1 MGDMDLEEAEK
12 MKYQDWLSSMIQSLN
27 DQRDEFEAD
36 GELLGNKKS
45 LSGDEKSKL
54 AQLKSNLER
63 HSWHIKKLELILR
76 ALDNDAIDMTDLVL
90 VRESVEY
97 YLEAHGEVDYQ
108 HDETLYD
115 AFDLTEFEEKTPV
128 IKPRTPSS
136 DAVKDSGSNAGN
148 SKEEL

>member
-54 AQLKSNLER
+54 AQLKSNQER

-97 YLEAHGEVDYQ
+97 YLEAHGEADYM
-108 HDETLYD
+108 HDESLYD
-115 AFDLTEFEEKTPV
+115 AFDLAEFEEKV
-128 IKPRTPSS
+128 VKPRTPSM
-136 DAVKDSGSNAGN
+136 DATKDGSGGAG
-148 SKEEL
+148 SGKEEPQ

>member
-1 MGDMDLEEAEK
+1 MG
-12 MKYQDWLSSMIQSLN
+12 
-27 DQRDEFEAD
+27 QRDEFEAD

-54 AQLKSNLER
+54 ASLKSHQER

-97 YLEAHGEVDYQ
+97 YLEAHGEPDYQ
-108 HDETLYD
+108 HDESLYD
-115 AFDLTEFEEKTPV
+115 AFDLTEFEEKAMAAS
-128 IKPRTPSS
+128 KPRTPSM
-136 DAVKDSGSNAGN
+136 DA
-148 SKEEL
+148 SK